1 MSDLIAGLSQQHVD
15 TPRLRTAVL
24 SDGKDAGEVVLFVHG
39 NVASSL
45 FWQKSLLAL
54 PEGYRGLALDLRG
67 FGASETKP
75 VDATR
80 GLRDFSEDVASLL
93 ETLGIERAHLV
104 GWSMGGGIVTQLL
117 LDRPDLVASLILLAP
132 VSPYGFGGTT
142 DASGTRIASDDPGT
156 GGGGA
161 NPEFVAAL
169 LAGDRG
175 ADSPNSPRS
184 VMNAFY
190 FADGFRADLEE
201 SYVDSMLTTVVGD
214 DNYPGDSAVSE
225 SWPGFG
231 AGARGV
237 LNTMAPGYHDVSG
250 IVDLETKPPV
260 LWVHG
265 AKDAIVAD
273 ESMFDLANL
282 GKLGAIPGWP
292 GDEVAPP
299 QPMVAQTRAVL
310 DRYAAA
316 GGRYT
321 EVVLDC
327 GHSPQVERA
336 EEFDAAL
343 AAHLASS

>member
-1 MSDLIAGLSQQHVD
+1 MTDLMSGLSLQRVD
-15 TPRLRTAVL
+15 TPRLHTAVL
-24 SDGKDAGEVVLFVHG
+24 SDGKDAGDVVLFVHG

-45 FWQKSLLAL
+45 FWQESLLAL
-54 PEGYRGLALDLRG
+54 PDAYRGLAPDLRG
-67 FGASETKP
+67 FGESETKP

-80 GLRDFSEDVASLL
+80 GLRDFSDDVAALL
-93 ETLGIERAHLV
+93 DTLGIARAHLV

-117 LDRPDLVASLILLAP
+117 LDRTDLVASLTLLAP
-132 VSPYGFGGTT
+132 VSPFGFGGTT
-142 DASGTRIASDDPGT
+142 DEQGTRIAGDDPGT

-169 LAGDRG
+169 LAGDRT
-175 ADSPNSPRS
+175 DDPNTPRA

-190 FADGFRADLEE
+190 FADGFRSDLEE
-201 SYVDSMLTTVVGD
+201 TYVDSMLSTAIGD
-214 DNYPGDSAVSE
+214 DNYPGDSVPSDN
-225 SWPGFG
+225 WPGFG
-231 AGARGV
+231 AGTRGV
-237 LNTMAPGYHDVSG
+237 LNTMAPVYHDVSG
-250 IVDLETKPPV
+250 IVDLATKPPI

-265 AKDAIVAD
+265 AKDAIVSD

-282 GKLGAIPGWP
+282 GKLGFVPGWP
-292 GDEVAPP
+292 GDGIAPP

-310 DRYAAA
+310 ERYAAA

-336 EEFDAAL
+336 EEFQAAL
-343 AAHLASS
+343 AAHVAGA

>member
-1 MSDLIAGLSQQHVD
+1 MTDLLAGLSMQHVATD
-15 TPRLRTAVL
+15 RLRTAVL
-24 SDGKDAGEVVLFVHG
+24 SDGKDSGDVVLFVHG

-45 FWQKSLLAL
+45 FWQQSLLAL
-54 PEGYRGLALDLRG
+54 PEGFRGLAPDLRG
-67 FGASETKP
+67 FGASDIKP

-80 GLRDFSEDVASLL
+80 GLRDFSDDLASLL
-93 ETLGIERAHLV
+93 ETMGIARAHVV
-104 GWSMGGGIVTQLL
+104 GWSMGGGIVSQLL
-117 LDRPDLVASLILLAP
+117 LDRPELVASVTLLAP
-132 VSPYGFGGTT
+132 VSPFGFGGTT
-142 DASGTRIASDDPGT
+142 NAQGTRIASDDPGT

-161 NPEFVAAL
+161 NPEFVATL
-169 LAGDRG
+169 LAGDRT
-175 ADSPNSPRS
+175 DDPNTPRA

-201 SYVDSMLTTVVGD
+201 TYVDSMLSTAIGE
-214 DNYPGDSAVSE
+214 DNYPGDSVASDN
-225 SWPGFG
+225 WPGFG
-231 AGARGV
+231 AGTRGV
-237 LNTMAPGYHDVSG
+237 LNTMAPAHHDVSG
-250 IVDLETKPPV
+250 IVDLATKPPV

-265 AKDAIVAD
+265 GKDAIVSD

-282 GKLGAIPGWP
+282 GKLGFIPGWP
-292 GDEVAPP
+292 GDDVAPP

-336 EEFDAAL
+336 DEFQAAL
-343 AAHLASS
+343 AAHLASE

>member
-1 MSDLIAGLSQQHVD
+1 MTDLLDGLTVNIVD

-24 SDGKDAGEVVLFVHG
+24 GDGKDSGEVIVFVHG

-45 FWQKSLLAL
+45 FWQKDVLAL
-54 PEGYRGLALDLRG
+54 PDGYRGLAPDMRG

-80 GLRDFSEDVASLL
+80 GLRDFSDDVASLL
-93 ETLGIERAHLV
+93 DTLGIERAHLV

-117 LDRPDLVASLILLAP
+117 LDRPDLVASLTLLAP
-132 VSPYGFGGTT
+132 VSPFGFGGTT
-142 DASGTRIASDDPGT
+142 DEQGTRIAADDPGT

-161 NPEFVAAL
+161 NPEFVAGL
-169 LAGDRG
+169 LAGNRTD
-175 ADSPNSPRS
+175 DSPNTPRS

-190 FADGFRADLEE
+190 FADGFRAELEE
-201 SYVDSMLTTVVGD
+201 TYVDSMLSTAVGD
-214 DNYPGDSAVSE
+214 DNYPGDSATSD
-225 SWPGFG
+225 SWPGFA
-231 AGARGV
+231 AGTRGV

-250 IVDLETKPPV
+250 IVDLATKPPV

-265 AKDAIVAD
+265 AKDAIVSD

-282 GKLGAIPGWP
+282 GKLGFIPGWP
-292 GDEVAPP
+292 GEDVAPP

-310 DRYAAA
+310 EAYAA
-316 GGRYT
+316 GGGRYI

-336 EEFDAAL
+336 EEFHAAL
-343 AAHLASS
+343 TAHLAGA